1 MIVDLFIPCY
11 VDQVMPQTAWNMIRL
26 LESIGCA
33 VNYNHEQ
40 TCCGHPAFEAGYW
53 DDSRDVAQ
61 KFISEFNNERYVITP
76 SISCIDFIQKRYAD
90 MFANSASL
98 NELKGLQKNLY
109 EFSDFV
115 VNVLKITQLGSVS
128 TSKVALLD
136 FCRCTSNSDYAMTLL
151 QKVKGVEIVNIQ
163 NECCGY
169 GGLFSV
175 KYENISSEMAKDLV
189 NKVVESGSEVLLS
202 SEAACIMQIQSYVKA
217 NQIPL
222 KVMTL
227 IDFLVKGLE

>member
-53 DDSRDVAQ
+53 DDSREVAQ
-61 KFISEFNNERYVITP
+61 KFISEFNNDRYIIAP
-76 SISCIDFIQKRYAD
+76 SVSCIDFIQKKYSE

-98 NELKGLQKNLY
+98 NELKSLQKNLY

-115 VNVLKITQLGSVS
+115 LNVLKITQLGSVS
-128 TSKVALLD
+128 NAKVALID
-136 FCRCTSNSDYAMTLL
+136 FCRCNKNNAFAEALL
-151 QKVKGVEIVNIQ
+151 LKVKGIELIKIE
-163 NECCGY
+163 NECCGF
-169 GGLFSV
+169 GGMFSV
-175 KYENISSEMAKDLV
+175 KYENISSEMAKELV
-189 NKVVESGSEVLLS
+189 HKVVDSGAAVLLS
-202 SEAACIMQIQSYVKA
+202 TEAACIMQLNSYVKE
-217 NQIPL
+217 NKIPL
-222 KVMTL
+222 KIMSV
-227 IDFLVKGLE
+227 IDYIAEGLQ

>member
-1 MIVDLFIPCY
+1 
-11 VDQVMPQTAWNMIRL
+11 
-26 LESIGCA
+26 
-33 VNYNHEQ
+33 
-40 TCCGHPAFEAGYW
+40 
-53 DDSRDVAQ
+53 
-61 KFISEFNNERYVITP
+61 
-76 SISCIDFIQKRYAD
+76 
-90 MFANSASL
+90 
-98 NELKGLQKNLY
+98 
-109 EFSDFV
+109 
-115 VNVLKITQLGSVS
+115 
-128 TSKVALLD
+128 
-136 FCRCTSNSDYAMTLL
+136 MTLL

-227 IDFLVKGLE
+227 IDFLAKGLE

>member
-61 KFISEFNNERYVITP
+61 KFISEFNNERYVISP

-90 MFANSASL
+90 MFSNSASL
-98 NELKGLQKNLY
+98 NECKGLQKNLY

-136 FCRCTSNSDYAMTLL
+136 FCRCKSNSDYALILL
-151 QKVKGVEIVNIQ
+151 QKVKGVEVVNIQ

-189 NKVVESGSEVLLS
+189 NKVVETGSEFLLS

-227 IDFLVKGLE
+227 IDFLAEGLQ